1 MPDYT
6 HQVSSL
12 SQPNTPPLRSPQS
25 PDYSQ
30 ITTTQPSTDAT
41 LQVLGKM
48 SHDEPVFGEDGM
60 PVLAPQVQIPVQVP
74 QVLTTQVPRDSAK
87 SSNDDDD
94 VVVVNVTPPSKK
106 QKVMD
111 LVQTALNKVRDDD

>member
-1 MPDYT
+1 MKFPPSVNPICPHYVHHNHLLTNYDYAT
-6 HQVSSL
+6 IHRCYPSSL
-12 SQPNTPPLRSPQS
+12 
-25 PDYSQ
+25 
-30 ITTTQPSTDAT
+30 
-41 LQVLGKM
+41 
-48 SHDEPVFGEDGM
+48 GENES
-60 PVLAPQVQIPVQVP
+60 VLAPQVQIPVQVP

-94 VVVVNVTPPSKK
+94 VVVVNATPPSKK